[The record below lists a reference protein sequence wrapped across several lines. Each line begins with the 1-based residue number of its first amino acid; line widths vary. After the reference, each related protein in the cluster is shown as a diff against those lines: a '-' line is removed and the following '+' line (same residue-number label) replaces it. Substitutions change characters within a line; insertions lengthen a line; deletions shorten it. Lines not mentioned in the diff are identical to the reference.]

1 MPKSSQPVFL
11 ARRSYRRRRKMD
23 AARLL
28 PIGGAVIF
36 MLPVA
41 WEPASTP
48 VPDTARGLVYIFA
61 SWVRLILAALILA
74 RGLAPTYDE
83 EETAEGS
90 GVLRRR
96 DAGGGAAPRATEP
109 PPEE

>member
-28 PIGGAVIF
+28 PIGGAVVF

-48 VPDTARGLVYIFA
+48 APDTARGLVYIFA
-61 SWVRLILAALILA
+61 SWVMLILAAMILA

-83 EETAEGS
+83 EEAAEGS

-96 DAGGGAAPRATEP
+96 AEGGEPETRADDLP
-109 PPEE
+109 LEE